1 MGEMQIKVTPE
12 NLKTISADVEQKIK
26 SVENAFEQLEEI
38 VQRTSVYWEG
48 EGQRRFLQSYE
59 IRGDDYKRIFL
70 SFREHMINLQR
81 IAGVYEEAE
90 NDNQDFSQE
99 LLTAVIE

>member
-1 MGEMQIKVTPE
+1 MEEMRIKVTPE
-12 NLKTISADVEQKIK
+12 NLKTISGDVEQKIK
-26 SVENAFEQLEEI
+26 NVENSFDQLEEI
-38 VQRTSVYWEG
+38 IQKTSVYWEG
-48 EGQRRFLQSYE
+48 EGQRSFLQAYK
-59 IRGDDYKRIFL
+59 IRSDDYKRIFL

-90 NDNQDFSQE
+90 NENLDFSQE